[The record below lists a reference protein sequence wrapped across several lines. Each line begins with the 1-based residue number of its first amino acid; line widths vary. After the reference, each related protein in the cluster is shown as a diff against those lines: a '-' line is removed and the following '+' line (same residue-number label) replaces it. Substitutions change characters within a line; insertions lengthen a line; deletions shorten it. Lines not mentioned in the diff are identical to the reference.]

1 MYIEGGYRLSRHHS
15 KRRAA
20 LDGHKININLS
31 WWWGGGGRGGGGRK
45 RKGEGS
51 IQHI

>member
-31 WWWGGGGRGGGGRK
+31 WWWGGGGGEGGR
-45 RKGEGS
+45 GEEEERGR
-51 IQHI
+51 